1 MGYAHVICG
10 IYCIENIDTCKKYIG
25 QSKNIHK
32 RWTDHKWSL
41 NHNIH
46 DNDYLQ
52 KAWNKYG
59 ENHFVLSVIEEC
71 SIDDLD
77 VREISYIQY
86 FDTYDRENGYNLRA
100 GGGRI
105 GDMTP
110 EVIEKLSGY
119 NNPMYGKHHSEDAK
133 KKISAARTGIYA
145 NENHPRCR
153 KVYCV
158 ELNKIF
164 WGAKE
169 AETLLGINR
178 FNICSCCNGKVLSAG
193 KHPVT
198 KEKLHWLYLEDA
210 IEDGYCVSNKDNLTM
225 EVTLYG
231 YSI

>member
-10 IYCIENIDTCKKYIG
+10 IYCIENTDTCKKYIG
-25 QSKNIHK
+25 QSKNIYK

-41 NHNIH
+41 NNNVH

-52 KAWNKYG
+52 KSWNKYG
-59 ENHFVLSVIEEC
+59 EDHFVFSIIEEC

-77 VREISYIQY
+77 KREIYYIQY
-86 FDTYDRENGYNLRA
+86 FGTYDRKNGYNLRA

-105 GDMTP
+105 GDMAP
-110 EVIEKLSGY
+110 EVIEKLSGV
-119 NNPMYGKHHSEDAK
+119 NNPMYGKRHSENAK
-133 KKISAARTGIYA
+133 DKIRIARTGVYA

-153 KVYCV
+153 KIYCI
-158 ELNKIF
+158 ELNKVF

-169 AETLLGINR
+169 AEILLGINR
-178 FNICSCCNGKVLSAG
+178 NNICNCCNGRIKSAG
-193 KHPVT
+193 KHPET
-198 KEKLHWLYLEDA
+198 NTKLHWLYLDDA
-210 IEDGYCVSNKDNLTM
+210 IKNGYSIDDKDNLTM